1 MSQNENKKKQSET
14 EVVAKA
20 KRRQFT
26 AGYKLKI
33 IQEYEACK
41 SGEKGALLRREG
53 LYSSHITSWRRE
65 QEAGLQNKKRGP
77 KVDLQ
82 AVENV
87 RLQKENESL
96 RKKLKQ
102 AELVIEVQ
110 KKSRNCWR
118 RWIGK
123 ARKADGN
130 PERSCAGSRCEN
142 SLPGNEPAAQH
153 LLRSQK
159 ASQTGSGQET
169 AGLDSCTECAGEEKS
184 AGTTQQCPFC

>member
-1 MSQNENKKKQSET
+1 MFQNENKMKESET

-33 IQEYEACK
+33 LQKYEACK
-41 SGEKGALLRREG
+41 SGEKGALLRQEG

-65 QEAGLQNKKRGP
+65 QEVGLKNKKRGP
-77 KVDLQ
+77 KVDPQ

-110 KKSRNCWR
+110 KKVS
-118 RWIGK
+118 
-123 ARKADGN
+123 
-130 PERSCAGSRCEN
+130 
-142 SLPGNEPAAQH
+142 Q
-153 LLRSQK
+153 LLEEMD
-159 ASQTGSGQET
+159 QE
-169 AGLDSCTECAGEEKS
+169 SVES
-184 AGTTQQCPFC
+184 